1 MSLPSMISAKALG
14 AMPQFT
20 LEQIGEK
27 ALDRALGKAGL
38 PHKFIEARDG
48 YIPKNALAIFIDQVA
63 RELGEGNI
71 GLVWA
76 PALTVA
82 DYGAWGGY
90 VLGAPTLGAAL
101 IRAQSVMP
109 YHSSKDKTNFRIHGD
124 LVGYEYQFALKEH
137 PTYPNIAFSAIGAVL
152 SVFYHFLGSS
162 WRPRQIFCDLPRLQ
176 IHEEVEATFGC
187 PVLWNKDRL
196 EIWFERSALSVV
208 SPHQMTKKTTLEDI
222 KRERV
227 VRPPSSFPEIV
238 SRVLQLQI
246 ASGGIDLNAAA
257 RSLDIGPR
265 SLQRRLQSEGASFRA
280 LANRAKAAR
289 AIELLYEGSLS
300 VQEIATDLGYE
311 NSQNF
316 SRAFRRSIGLP
327 PSAYVSR

>member
-1 MSLPSMISAKALG
+1 M
-14 AMPQFT
+14 
-20 LEQIGEK
+20 
-27 ALDRALGKAGL
+27 
-38 PHKFIEARDG
+38 
-48 YIPKNALAIFIDQVA
+48 AIFQKTRLQLFIDQVA
-63 RELGEGNI
+63 RELGEGDI
-71 GLVWA
+71 GLIWA

-90 VLGAPTLGAAL
+90 VRGAPTLGAAL

-109 YHSSKDKTNFRIHGD
+109 YHSSMDKTNFRIHSN
-124 LVGYEYQFALKEH
+124 LVGYEYKFGLKKH
-137 PTYPNIAFSAIGAVL
+137 VAYPNIAFSAIGAVL
-152 SVFYHFLGSS
+152 SIFYHFLGSS

-176 IHEEVEATFGC
+176 PHEEAEATFGC

-208 SPHQMTKKTTLEDI
+208 SPHQVTKRVTLEDI

-227 VRPPSSFPEIV
+227 IGPPASFPEIV

-246 ASGGIDLNAAA
+246 ALGGIDLNAAA

-265 SLQRRLQSEGASFRA
+265 SLQRRLQSEGVNFRT
-280 LANRAKAAR
+280 LANRAKTAR
-289 AIELLYEGSLS
+289 AVELLNEGSLS

-316 SRAFRRSIGLP
+316 SRAFRRSLGLP
-327 PSAYVSR
+327 PSAYVLR

>member
-20 LEQIGEK
+20 LEQLGEK

-38 PHKFIEARDG
+38 PHQFIETRDG
-48 YIPKNALAIFIDQVA
+48 YIPKNALATFIDQVA
-63 RELGEGNI
+63 CELGEGNI

-82 DYGAWGGY
+82 DYGAWGEY
-90 VLGAPTLGAAL
+90 VLSAPTLGAAL

-109 YHSSKDKTNFRIHGD
+109 YHSSTDRTKFRIHND
-124 LVGYEYQFALKEH
+124 LVGYEYRFGLKGH
-137 PTYPNIAFSAIGAVL
+137 AAYPNIAFSAIGAVL
-152 SVFYHFLGSS
+152 SIFYHFLGNK
-162 WRPRQIFCDLPRLQ
+162 WRPRQIYCDLPRLQ
-176 IHEEVEATFGC
+176 AHEDVETTFGC
-187 PVLWNKDRL
+187 PVMWNKDRL
-196 EIWFERSALSVV
+196 EIWFDRSDLSAV
-208 SPHQMTKKTTLEDI
+208 SQHRITKRTTLEDI

-227 VRPPSSFPEIV
+227 IGPPTNFPEIV
-238 SRVLQLQI
+238 LRVLQLQI
-246 ASGGIDLNAAA
+246 AKGGVDLDAAT

-265 SLQRRLQSEGASFRA
+265 SLQRRLRSEGVSFRA
-280 LANRAKAAR
+280 LANRAKSAR
-289 AIELLYEGSLS
+289 AIELLNEGSLS
-300 VQEIATDLGYE
+300 VQEIAADLGYE

-316 SRAFRRSIGLP
+316 SRAFRRSLGVP